1 MLEGSGLALDSLS
14 GTASIAMRRST
25 VGLLRFGAATAE
37 VRAENG
43 MLLLDTLEV
52 DISGARVAGSGSVGL
67 VASAD
72 GRARFAFEVDSLVS
86 LRPMFMGDSILVRDG
101 LSPLEED
108 LLRVRGIE
116 PDTLPTEL
124 EVRMAGSAL
133 GVLEV
138 RGDIRDLAVDLAFD
152 GRGLAYRA
160 DQVDSAIV
168 RLAASGLPDFTGNWT
183 ASVRARGVTWADRTF
198 EEAEFEGVMSRQ
210 RGEGTL
216 AILRRAGER
225 YFATGSFAV
234 DSLGGQVALSDAS
247 LQIDELSWLLE
258 QPSRIRWDS
267 TSLRIDSLALTR
279 AGDDPA
285 RLVAD
290 GTLARGGDSDFHV
303 RLEGFHVEDA
313 TRILQ
318 WEDLDVSGHVDL
330 DLAVLGPAE
339 SPSMN
344 ADFTVVDPRYGT
356 LRLTRLNGS
365 LDYRDRASQFR
376 VEGSDGNRRV
386 VSMSGTLPLDLALAG
401 VEQRQIDVPMDVRVT
416 ADSVDAAI
424 ALAYLGTLEDVAGTL
439 SAELVIG
446 GTTREPQPSGTVRL
460 ANGGWTISA
469 LGVRHEGLQGE
480 LGVRPDRV
488 VEVRLEAGGA
498 GRSSVTGTL
507 AFDPI
512 ANPTLDLVVS
522 MSQFQAVSRRDI
534 EGMLSGAFAVTGTYQ
549 RPVAEGQLTVNQ
561 GTLFVEEFRRAS
573 EIVDL
578 RDPTLFAGGFA
589 VDTTVFVTQP
599 ILASLRNPFLDNLSV
614 DIDLSVPRDLWIR
627 SGDMNVEIGG
637 ELIMRYDRREGDLVM
652 VGDLQALRGSYQV
665 FGRTFEVDGGT
676 VSFLGQP
683 GVNPALNIEALS
695 RIRRRQGDRLEVRAT
710 VTGTLVQPL
719 VTLSTTEAGL
729 TQPDLVS
736 YLLFGVPSGG
746 LGIGGATDVGLGQ
759 GLGSVAGT
767 YVGGTIVSQLGSA
780 LAQGIG
786 LDYLAVSQGDVI
798 GDEDVATNFFNSAQ
812 LEVGRY
818 LRDDVFVVLVVSRG
832 NTSTPQDDGGVP
844 DFFRGVRVEYAL
856 TDEWFVEGY
865 WEDRFLRG
873 AGNLGQAGL
882 DGEKVVGILTF
893 WDWGYGSA
901 NRED

>member
-1 MLEGSGLALDSLS
+1 
-14 GTASIAMRRST
+14 
-25 VGLLRFGAATAE
+25 
-37 VRAENG
+37 
-43 MLLLDTLEV
+43 
-52 DISGARVAGSGSVGL
+52 
-67 VASAD
+67 
-72 GRARFAFEVDSLVS
+72 
-86 LRPMFMGDSILVRDG
+86 
-101 LSPLEED
+101 
-108 LLRVRGIE
+108 
-116 PDTLPTEL
+116 
-124 EVRMAGSAL
+124 
-133 GVLEV
+133 
-138 RGDIRDLAVDLAFD
+138 
-152 GRGLAYRA
+152 
-160 DQVDSAIV
+160 
-168 RLAASGLPDFTGNWT
+168 
-183 ASVRARGVTWADRTF
+183 
-198 EEAEFEGVMSRQ
+198 
-210 RGEGTL
+210 
-216 AILRRAGER
+216 
-225 YFATGSFAV
+225 
-234 DSLGGQVALSDAS
+234 
-247 LQIDELSWLLE
+247 
-258 QPSRIRWDS
+258 
-267 TSLRIDSLALTR
+267 
-279 AGDDPA
+279 
-285 RLVAD
+285 
-290 GTLARGGDSDFHV
+290 
-303 RLEGFHVEDA
+303 
-313 TRILQ
+313 
-318 WEDLDVSGHVDL
+318 
-330 DLAVLGPAE
+330 
-339 SPSMN
+339 
-344 ADFTVVDPRYGT
+344 
-356 LRLTRLNGS
+356 
-365 LDYRDRASQFR
+365 
-376 VEGSDGNRRV
+376 
-386 VSMSGTLPLDLALAG
+386 
-401 VEQRQIDVPMDVRVT
+401 MDVRVT